1 MILPLILDES
11 HLGQLSPI
19 EDKLSPIADK
29 LSPIE
34 DKIWFMPVE
43 DKPIKLVFEG
53 NSDKPIMV
61 ATERDSNDHLK
72 RGAIEKLIEKV
83 KAASDDGACRLY
95 PTKDMMDSWTIN
107 RPLSQA
113 VNDGVLA
120 LMESWAALGKTIYNP
135 DGTEDNKMKI
145 TNYTYNKPV
154 TKIEWSDGTVT
165 KVSCNPDEAD
175 QWTGFLACIAK
186 RFLGNDVIKE
196 WEKYTITIPAQ
207 KKAEE
212 ERRAEEE
219 RIAAKKKAKHDKW
232 VARCEKIRKAREL
245 ARQYEEEQER
255 KEIEKIAIKKFGVPE
270 SYFGE

>member
-1 MILPLILDES
+1 MILPF
-11 HLGQLSPI
+11 
-19 EDKLSPIADK
+19 EDKR
-29 LSPIE
+29 
-34 DKIWFMPVE
+34 WFIPVE

-53 NSDKPIMV
+53 ES
-61 ATERDSNDHLK
+61 ADHFAGENFK
-72 RGAIEKLIEKV
+72 RIVGYETM
-83 KAASDDGACRLY
+83 S
-95 PTKDMMDSWTIN
+95 
-107 RPLSQA
+107 PLSKA
-113 VNDGVLA
+113 VNDSVDA
-120 LMESWAALGKTIYNP
+120 LVDAWKGFSKSFNSIYGKNTLEYKKDIEYWWKIACEDYLKNMEGNQL
-135 DGTEDNKMKI
+135 KI
-145 TNYTYNKPV
+145 TNYTYDKPV
-154 TKIEWSDGTVT
+154 TRIEWSDGTVT

-212 ERRAEEE
+212 ERMAEEE

-255 KEIEKIAIKKFGVPE
+255 KEVEKIAVKKFGVPE
-270 SYFGE
+270 SYFDK